1 MEGWAP
7 HMEQVVRPALAEQQA
22 TEARVVA
29 LRQAAAA
36 AGAGGKTAA
45 EERPR
50 GAGVSSLPQAD

>member
-1 MEGWAP
+1 
-7 HMEQVVRPALAEQQA
+7 MEQVVRPALAEQQA

-36 AGAGGKTAA
+36 GAGGKAA
-45 EERPR
+45 ADERPR